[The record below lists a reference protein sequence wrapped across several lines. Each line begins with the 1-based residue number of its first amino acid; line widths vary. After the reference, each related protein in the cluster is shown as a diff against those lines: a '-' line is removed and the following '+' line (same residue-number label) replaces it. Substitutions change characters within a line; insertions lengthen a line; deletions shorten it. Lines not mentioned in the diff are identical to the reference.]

1 MFGNSY
7 SAMRIIADNGRLKF
21 DTTNISLTIQNLVSL
36 LFLIIVN
43 FMLFDSNFCFVFVFV
58 LIGIHSMQGWTATK
72 RHGFIKKRLQKFQD
86 TENLF
91 RKNLQLKAV
100 C

>member
-58 LIGIHSMQGWTATK
+58 LIGIHSMQG
-72 RHGFIKKRLQKFQD
+72 
-86 TENLF
+86 
-91 RKNLQLKAV
+91 
-100 C
+100 

>member
-58 LIGIHSMQGWTATK
+58 LIGIHSIQG
-72 RHGFIKKRLQKFQD
+72 
-86 TENLF
+86 
-91 RKNLQLKAV
+91 
-100 C
+100 